1 MGVNLDLLDSPQQ
14 QTSMRRSD
22 VGPEAASL
30 SDREDFFTTDDVFGA
45 DDDDDVGDYI
55 YVDDDVSEE
64 LPSALPLVRDSDY
77 IRASG
82 PNPPEWFQRGR
93 EGHNR
98 HGNVDKFF
106 TIGGSGNPFWPFGFG
121 SGRKPRPPPRDN
133 GQKKILVG
141 DSGLCGTGKCE
152 FVLACMLA
160 GGKFTGGCGG
170 FLYGCCERPG
180 TLQSFQVAQKVRAL
194 FHKLAT
200 TSAWLFLRILSISFG
215 DTLHSIFTVSYLSI
229 Y

>member
-22 VGPEAASL
+22 VGPEEGASV
-30 SDREDFFTTDDVFGA
+30 SDRKDFFATDDVFGG

-106 TIGGSGNPFWPFGFG
+106 TIGSGNPFWPFGFG
-121 SGRKPRPPPRDN
+121 SGGGRKPRPPPRDN

-194 FHKLAT
+194 FPHTSVHYFRLAFF
-200 TSAWLFLRILSISFG
+200 AYSFNQ
-215 DTLHSIFTVSYLSI
+215 FW
-229 Y
+229 